1 MTAETVLTNARI
13 VLADEIVEGSLLL
26 RDGVIADIDA
36 GAGRT
41 GEDMGGDYII
51 PGLVELHTD
60 HLEGH
65 YAPRPKVRW
74 NPIAA
79 VLAHD
84 AQVATAGIT
93 TVLDALRV
101 GMDEDADLTSDDI
114 RKLADAIE
122 DSVAQD
128 RLRADH
134 FLHLRCEVS
143 APDCLQA
150 FANFDEDDRVK
161 LASLMDH
168 APGQRQFV
176 NLETY
181 AYYYQ
186 RKLKLT
192 DRDFKLFCEKRMGE
206 SAHNSA
212 PNRRAI
218 AAACHERGIVL
229 ASHDDATSGHV
240 DEAIEQGVRVAE
252 FPTTEEAARAS
263 KAAGLGVLMG
273 APNVMRGASHS
284 GNVSARTLASDGLL
298 DILSS
303 DYIPFSLIQSAFF
316 LGDMVEGISL
326 PQAVAMVSKN
336 PAEAV
341 GLNDRGMIEQG
352 RRADLV
358 RVRVDD
364 HVPVVRTVWRQG
376 RRVADASALPSVSA
390 AESFDRQVFVAVV
403 GPSGAGSD
411 TVIGYAWPSSPTR
424 RGRSS
429 SAASSPV
436 RAMRRARITTRW
448 LTRPLSS
455 RADGALPF
463 RGRRMA
469 ATASR
474 PMSTGR
480 SMGASPW
487 PTYRAPSSR
496 RAALANLAIVEITAS
511 PDVLA
516 ERLAMRGRES
526 RGEVLARL
534 ARSANVTLTG
544 AGVTSID
551 NSGPRE
557 VAGERF
563 AEILR
568 KAMAFSDMSGLI

>member
-1 MTAETVLTNARI
+1 MTAETVLSNARI
-13 VLADEIVEGSLLL
+13 VLADEIVEGSLVL
-26 RDGVIADIDA
+26 RDGFIAGIDA

-114 RKLADAIE
+114 RKLANAIE
-122 DSVAQD
+122 DSVQQD

-206 SAHNSA
+206 SARNSA
-212 PNRRAI
+212 PNRAVI

-229 ASHDDATSGHV
+229 ASHDDATIGHV
-240 DEAIEQGVRVAE
+240 GEAIEQGVRVAE
-252 FPTTEEAARAS
+252 FPTTQEAARAS
-263 KAAGLGVLMG
+263 KDAGLGVLMG
-273 APNVMRGASHS
+273 APNVMRGSSHS

-316 LGDMVEGISL
+316 LGDVVEGISL

-376 RRVADASALPSVSA
+376 RRVA
-390 AESFDRQVFVAVV
+390 
-403 GPSGAGSD
+403 
-411 TVIGYAWPSSPTR
+411 
-424 RGRSS
+424 
-429 SAASSPV
+429 
-436 RAMRRARITTRW
+436 
-448 LTRPLSS
+448 
-455 RADGALPF
+455 
-463 RGRRMA
+463 
-469 ATASR
+469 
-474 PMSTGR
+474 
-480 SMGASPW
+480 
-487 PTYRAPSSR
+487 
-496 RAALANLAIVEITAS
+496 
-511 PDVLA
+511 
-516 ERLAMRGRES
+516 
-526 RGEVLARL
+526 
-534 ARSANVTLTG
+534 
-544 AGVTSID
+544 
-551 NSGPRE
+551 
-557 VAGERF
+557 
-563 AEILR
+563 
-568 KAMAFSDMSGLI
+568 

>member
-13 VLADEIVEGSLLL
+13 VLDDEIVEGSLLL
-26 RDGVIADIDA
+26 RDGAIAAIDSGSTRA
-36 GAGRT
+36 
-41 GEDMGGDYII
+41 GEDMGGDYVI

-101 GMDEDADLTSDDI
+101 GMDDDADLKSDDV

-122 DSVAQD
+122 DSVRQD

-134 FLHLRCEVS
+134 FIHLRCEVS
-143 APDCLQA
+143 APDCLKA
-150 FANFDEDDRVK
+150 FENFETDDRVK

-186 RKLKLT
+186 RKLKLS
-192 DRDFKLFCEKRMGE
+192 DRDFQKFCEKRMAE
-206 SAHNSA
+206 SATNSG
-212 PNRRAI
+212 PNRVFI
-218 AAACHERGIVL
+218 SAACRERGIVL
-229 ASHDDATSGHV
+229 ASHDDATVGHV

-284 GNVSARTLASDGLL
+284 GNVSARTLAGDGLL

-316 LGDMVEGISL
+316 LGDVVEGISL

-336 PAEAV
+336 PADAV
-341 GLNDRGMIEQG
+341 GLADRGVIESG

-376 RRVADASALPSVSA
+376 QRVA
-390 AESFDRQVFVAVV
+390 
-403 GPSGAGSD
+403 
-411 TVIGYAWPSSPTR
+411 
-424 RGRSS
+424 
-429 SAASSPV
+429 
-436 RAMRRARITTRW
+436 
-448 LTRPLSS
+448 
-455 RADGALPF
+455 
-463 RGRRMA
+463 
-469 ATASR
+469 
-474 PMSTGR
+474 
-480 SMGASPW
+480 
-487 PTYRAPSSR
+487 
-496 RAALANLAIVEITAS
+496 
-511 PDVLA
+511 
-516 ERLAMRGRES
+516 
-526 RGEVLARL
+526 
-534 ARSANVTLTG
+534 
-544 AGVTSID
+544 
-551 NSGPRE
+551 
-557 VAGERF
+557 
-563 AEILR
+563 
-568 KAMAFSDMSGLI
+568 